1 MPVEVQ
7 IASTASTPSTAEM
20 QRWAQQT
27 LDRATPLGGGR
38 CASDA
43 GDGDVCVRVVDQAE
57 SRQLNER
64 YRHKDSPTNVLSFPA
79 EVDLPSGHHIWGDIV
94 ICAPV
99 VHAEAADQGK
109 PPEAHFAHMVVH
121 GVLHLLG
128 YDHQSGTDAE
138 QMESLEKDI
147 LGRIGF
153 GDPYRHS

>member
-27 LDRATPLGGGR
+27 LDRVMSLGGDR
-38 CASDA
+38 SACDA
-43 GDGDVCVRVVDQAE
+43 GHGDVCVRVVDQAE
-57 SRQLNER
+57 SRELNER
-64 YRHKDSPTNVLSFPA
+64 YRHKDNPTNVLSFPA

-99 VHAEAADQGK
+99 VHAEAVDQEK
-109 PPEAHFAHMVVH
+109 SPEAHFAHMVVH

-153 GDPYRHS
+153 GDPYLNS

>member
-7 IASTASTPSTAEM
+7 IASIASTPSTAEM

-38 CASDA
+38 SAGDA
-43 GDGDVCVRVVDQAE
+43 VDGDVCVRVVDQAE

-79 EVDLPSGHHIWGDIV
+79 EVDLPSGRVWGDIV

-99 VHAEAADQGK
+99 VHAEAAEQDK
-109 PPEAHFAHMVVH
+109 SPDAHFAHMVVH